1 MPIIII
7 IIVFVPFELVDRLDH
22 VRNVFLSTSGVGD
35 DIEEARVRLGHNQ
48 VVDDAAGLVREDS
61 QASLEVFKR
70 SCSLPFLPPAP
81 PPSEICQYYFSLLGH
96 LQQ

>member
-7 IIVFVPFELVDRLDH
+7 IIVFVPFELVDRLNH
-22 VRNVFLSTSGVGD
+22 VRNIFLSTSGVGD

-81 PPSEICQYYFSLLGH
+81 PSEICQYYFSLLGH